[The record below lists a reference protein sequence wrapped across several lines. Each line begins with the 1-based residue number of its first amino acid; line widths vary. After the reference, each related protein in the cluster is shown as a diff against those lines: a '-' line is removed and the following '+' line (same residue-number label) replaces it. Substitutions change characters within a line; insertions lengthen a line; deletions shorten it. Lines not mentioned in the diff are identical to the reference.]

1 MRKQKRNTWL
11 FIGFVLL
18 AGIANLFTRTAVP
31 ELDNLMSC
39 VNYLTFIGLLL
50 FWIEA
55 VRTRLLP
62 SAARISILSAA
73 ILMLL
78 HMLLRIF
85 KYRFAVS
92 VVALRYAVYAYW
104 IPQMLIPAL
113 FLMTC
118 TRIRRGG
125 QKKRRWNEDLLLIPA
140 GILALLAM
148 TNDMHSLVYVP
159 QIPRSEFILNTGTY
173 RYGPAFWI
181 MNAWMIG
188 ATVSGLFLLYR
199 FSGRMPKKAL
209 RLITGIAGLWGGLIL
224 LNLLVLDRLPGG
236 FHMYNNPEIHIFCM
250 LGVFE
255 ICIRYRLIPY
265 NENYSAFFQKLQIP
279 ALITDRAFR
288 PVYATEA
295 ALSVEP
301 KSLKTATTAP
311 VSMTPDQKLCG
322 KAIRAGYAFW
332 VQEESAVHRAQERL
346 LEANEMIEQEND
358 LIRAETEQ
366 KKQDAY
372 LQSRHRIYH
381 EIAAELYPCQKKITQ
396 ILNEATPG
404 AEDFKQKI
412 AFVSVLNAYVKRKTN
427 LLLLAAE
434 NETLSK
440 NELFLALQESAN
452 YLSLAGLQ
460 TTVLKP
466 EEKQMPA
473 AVILS
478 LYDAFE
484 ALAEQV
490 QGRAPSLMVS
500 WYGDGL
506 RLAAEAE
513 SEPDPA
519 TICLPVRIRRSEDV
533 LYMDIHS
540 GKDGAGV

>member
-1 MRKQKRNTWL
+1 MTKENRNTWL
-11 FIGFVLL
+11 FIGFLLL

-140 GILALLAM
+140 GILAMLAI

-159 QIPRSEFILNTGTY
+159 RIGLSEFILNTGTY

-209 RLITGIAGLWGGLIL
+209 RLITGIAVLWGGLIL
-224 LNLLVLDRLPGG
+224 LNLLILDRLPGG
-236 FHMYNNPEIHIFCM
+236 YHM
-250 LGVFE
+250 
-255 ICIRYRLIPY
+255 
-265 NENYSAFFQKLQIP
+265 FQ
-279 ALITDRAFR
+279 T
-288 PVYATEA
+288 
-295 ALSVEP
+295 
-301 KSLKTATTAP
+301 
-311 VSMTPDQKLCG
+311 
-322 KAIRAGYAFW
+322 
-332 VQEESAVHRAQERL
+332 
-346 LEANEMIEQEND
+346 
-358 LIRAETEQ
+358 
-366 KKQDAY
+366 
-372 LQSRHRIYH
+372 
-381 EIAAELYPCQKKITQ
+381 
-396 ILNEATPG
+396 
-404 AEDFKQKI
+404 
-412 AFVSVLNAYVKRKTN
+412 
-427 LLLLAAE
+427 
-434 NETLSK
+434 
-440 NELFLALQESAN
+440 
-452 YLSLAGLQ
+452 
-460 TTVLKP
+460 
-466 EEKQMPA
+466 
-473 AVILS
+473 
-478 LYDAFE
+478 
-484 ALAEQV
+484 
-490 QGRAPSLMVS
+490 
-500 WYGDGL
+500 
-506 RLAAEAE
+506 
-513 SEPDPA
+513 
-519 TICLPVRIRRSEDV
+519 RRS
-533 LYMDIHS
+533 MFSACWAFSRSASAI
-540 GKDGAGV
+540 A